1 MNQKVS
7 IIIPLHNAALYI
19 EETLKSCFEQTYANV
34 EVVVVENGSSDA
46 SYAVVQEVADPR
58 LQLYRIEQANAAKA
72 RNYGFRNSTGDYVM
86 FLDAD
91 DVLEP
96 HKIAY
101 QIKAL
106 QARPQGWLASC
117 AWAKFMNTV
126 KEATIDEQAVWRIEN
141 PLEWLVAA
149 LTGGGMMIPG
159 CWLIPKHLVVQAGG
173 WDERLSLHDD
183 GEFMCRVLMASK
195 GQVFVEDTVVYYRQL
210 AESLSRQN
218 RSFKAAQSALWV
230 VQSYEKQLLAQE
242 DSATVRE
249 ALAYQYMCWLYEF
262 YPHYPQLYKKAKS
275 SLKQLQVPLS
285 MKVGGPVFQGLSRW
299 LGFFSALRLLALK
312 RL

>member
-1 MNQKVS
+1 
-7 IIIPLHNAALYI
+7 
-19 EETLKSCFEQTYANV
+19 
-34 EVVVVENGSSDA
+34 
-46 SYAVVQEVADPR
+46 
-58 LQLYRIEQANAAKA
+58 
-72 RNYGFRNSTGDYVM
+72 
-86 FLDAD
+86 
-91 DVLEP
+91 
-96 HKIAY
+96 
-101 QIKAL
+101 
-106 QARPQGWLASC
+106 
-117 AWAKFMNTV
+117 
-126 KEATIDEQAVWRIEN
+126 
-141 PLEWLVAA
+141 
-149 LTGGGMMIPG
+149 MMIPG

-195 GQVFVEDTVVYYRQL
+195 GQVFVENTVVYYRQV

-230 VQSYEKQLLAQE
+230 VQSYEKQLLAHE

-262 YPHYPQLYKKAKS
+262 YPHYPQLYKQAKL

-299 LGFFSALRLLALK
+299 LGFFSALRLLVLK